1 VSEPKRIVVTGHK
14 APRNG
19 VDAVWTWQPDGDLL
33 GTVVYV
39 HGMFDNADTAWKGAL
54 GSFTSN
60 KVYKRPNGTPLR
72 DQFEQSGVK
81 ALFVVPEAEINSDN
95 QSEVVWT
102 DLQGLLHTAGAK
114 GPVVALSHSAG
125 YATVY
130 RWLDNKDLVHIS
142 LIDSMYGLRSRY
154 EKWLKE
160 DGHSIDLIGA
170 GKTPR
175 YHFEQMLKSWAKAT
189 VQDKTPPRF
198 LKRNRSDPDPL
209 QAKVLW
215 MPDPHDHMDLIAEGK
230 VIPALLK
237 RAEAALL
244 RAAGRP
250 VPESKQ
256 PPRPPEKKPA
266 AAVFEAGSG
275 DGGKEE
281 ARHVV
286 DQLLKSE
293 LKAVPDLARM
303 AARHD
308 LVLRPGSDRQDAVK
322 AVQKALKKL
331 IGAKLESGKYDP
343 ETKRALSEFQAR
355 WNARHVDDG
364 KHPPLDADGLLGPKT
379 LLALDEALL
388 DSSFGGDACTAP
400 AKPYEEKRWDL
411 FKQAVQ
417 KSGAKFGDK
426 PWQMNLLGI
435 RGQVDG
441 RVAPEG
447 KQFNDTLGV
456 AYKCGKGH
464 RHVAEYLATVDPA
477 LMVDGEPE
485 IHLEDGQY
493 EYEIGEWQGKP
504 CLKPKGHVRVWK
516 DMAEDGIRQDDD
528 PTEEGEFPAMIAP
541 APPGDEVPDVG
552 GGIQL
557 VAGGDDEGSP
567 WARFWK
573 LIQLDADK
581 TYTYTLFDGRS
592 IPGIAPVP
600 RASPPPAAPTTPPGD
615 TQLKTDGTK
624 RVDGKGFGN
633 FHVFS
638 QATKV
643 TNNKNRPKFLVPR
656 GTVVEYT
663 GPGSDARAAGADYGR
678 DSRLIHPVLVEPLTA
693 LLTALTQE
701 GQRLDDESMKRV
713 VIGSGWRSPE
723 QDGAGFLRQL
733 KSQLE
738 EKAAAYG
745 NRTFPASL
753 ENEAQSNL
761 HDPAAQKAFIRH
773 LGEQPGWSA
782 KLAQQLW
789 NDSIGFKAPAG
800 LSPHESGLVV
810 DIDFPYATDS
820 GSARW
825 HGISRKRNAD
835 ARRSAAG
842 MWLAQYSRD
851 FHFSSYN
858 TEKEIWHMEYL
869 SWHGT
874 EADPGD
880 GT

>member
-1 VSEPKRIVVTGHK
+1 MSEPKRIAVTGHK
-14 APRNG
+14 APRHG
-19 VDAVWTWQPDGDLL
+19 VDAVWTWRPDGDLL
-33 GTVVYV
+33 GTVIYV
-39 HGMFDNADTAWKGAL
+39 HGMFDNADTAWKGTL

-60 KVYKRPNGTPLR
+60 KVYKRPGGAPLQ
-72 DQFEQSGVK
+72 DQFEQSGVQ
-81 ALFVVPEAEINSDN
+81 ALFVVAEAEINSDN
-95 QSEVVWT
+95 GSEVVWT
-102 DLQGLLHTAGAK
+102 DLQDLLRTAGAK
-114 GPVVALSHSAG
+114 GPVAALSHSAG
-125 YATVY
+125 YATVS
-130 RWLDNKDLVHIS
+130 RWLGDADLVHIS
-142 LIDSMYGLRSRY
+142 LIDSMYGSRSKY
-154 EKWLKE
+154 EQWLKG

-175 YHFEQMLKSWAKAT
+175 YHFEQMLKPWTKVTA
-189 VQDKTPPRF
+189 QDKTPPRF
-198 LKRNRSDPDPL
+198 LKRNSSDPDPL

-230 VIPALLK
+230 VIPAVLK

-250 VPESKQ
+250 VPEAKQ
-256 PPRPPEKKPA
+256 PPPAPEKKPA

-275 DGGKEE
+275 KEE
-281 ARHVV
+281 VRHVV
-286 DQLLKSE
+286 DQLLESE
-293 LKAVPDLARM
+293 LRDVPDLARM

-322 AVQKALKKL
+322 AVHKALQKL
-331 IGAKLESGKYDP
+331 VGAKLEGGKYDS
-343 ETKRALSEFQAR
+343 ETKRAMRDFQTR
-355 WNARHVDDG
+355 WNDRHVDDG

-388 DSSFGGDACTAP
+388 DSSFGGDACAAP
-400 AKPYEEKRWDL
+400 PKPYEEKRWDL
-411 FKQAVQ
+411 FKRAVE

-426 PWQMNLLGI
+426 AWQMNLLGI

-441 RVAPEG
+441 RAAPEG
-447 KQFNDTLGV
+447 KQFNDTLAV

-477 LMVDGEPE
+477 LMVDGEPDV
-485 IHLEDGQY
+485 HLEDGQY
-493 EYEIGEWQGKP
+493 EYEVGNWQGKP

-516 DMAEDGIRQDDD
+516 DMAEDGIRQDAD

-541 APPGDEVPDVG
+541 APPGDEVPDAG

-557 VAGGDDEGSP
+557 IAGGDDEGSP

-573 LIQLDADK
+573 LIQLDDDK
-581 TYTYTLFDGRS
+581 TYTYTLFDGAS
-592 IPGIAPVP
+592 MPGIASVP

-615 TQLKTDGTK
+615 TQLKTDGAK
-624 RVDGKGFGN
+624 QVEGKPFGN
-633 FHVFS
+633 FYVFS
-638 QATKV
+638 KATKV
-643 TNNKNRPKFLVPR
+643 TNNKNRPKFLVPK

-663 GPGSDARAAGADYGR
+663 GPGSNARAVGAGYDR
-678 DSRLIHPVLVEPLTA
+678 DNRLIHPVLVEPLTA
-693 LLTALTQE
+693 LMTALTQE
-701 GQRLDDESMKRV
+701 GERLGDESMKRA

-723 QDGAGFLRQL
+723 QDGAGFLKQL
-733 KSQLE
+733 KSQLD
-738 EKAAAYG
+738 EKKAAYG
-745 NRTFPASL
+745 NRTFPRSL
-753 ENEAQSNL
+753 ETEAQSNL

-773 LGEQPGWSA
+773 LGAETGWTVQ
-782 KLAQQLW
+782 LAQQLW
-789 NDSIGFKAPAG
+789 NDSIGYKAPAG

-810 DIDFPYATDS
+810 DIDFPYAIDS
-820 GSARW
+820 GKAHW
-825 HGISRKRNAD
+825 HDISRKRNAD

-842 MWLAQYSRD
+842 MWLAQYSGD

-858 TEKEIWHMEYL
+858 TEREIWHMEYL
-869 SWHGT
+869 NWHGT